1 MSTSD
6 WRTDEKVNGIR
17 NLAHERFMDEVRQYE
32 HGSTERVRLRWSFT
46 QDELNALCAAVA
58 AVSRDATRNAWR
70 LRGMGGATR
79 GECFWSVDDNGIF
92 HTDCGHTWEFTS
104 AGPEENGAKW
114 CIYCGKALR
123 AARAAEEGKAP

>member
-58 AVSRDATRNAWR
+58 EASRGGEDTAR
-70 LRGMGGATR
+70 LDWLGQRGRWERCGAILKHADLSNHI
-79 GECFWSVDDNGIF
+79 C
-92 HTDCGHTWEFTS
+92 
-104 AGPEENGAKW
+104 
-114 CIYCGKALR
+114 L
-123 AARAAEEGKAP
+123 